1 MTNPVAR
8 IKAKV
13 DHRNLHNWGWWPAR
27 ETVAHL
33 KVTSTNAPN
42 EGQMVSNRQRNGTN
56 NFSWQR
62 FNLRNSKGRCRYS
75 GILGHCWRESKKRLR
90 GKPPSWQQNASFGLV
105 NQQTGQIAPFQLPTQ
120 PTG

>member
-33 KVTSTNAPN
+33 RVTSTNAPN

-56 NFSWQR
+56 STFSVTHTAEWIAFR
-62 FNLRNSKGRCRYS
+62 FCAVQTRATVLAT
-75 GILGHCWRESKKRLR
+75 GIYV
-90 GKPPSWQQNASFGLV
+90 F
-105 NQQTGQIAPFQLPTQ
+105 QI
-120 PTG
+120 